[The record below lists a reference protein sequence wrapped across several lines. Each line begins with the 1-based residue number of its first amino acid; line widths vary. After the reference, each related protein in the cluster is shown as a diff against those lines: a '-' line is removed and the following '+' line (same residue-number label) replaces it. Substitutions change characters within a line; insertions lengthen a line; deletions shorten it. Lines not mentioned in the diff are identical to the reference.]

1 MISITR
7 PAALNR
13 GLIRLRYSTQASFI
27 PASSIFEESGSVHV
41 AVMISSAKG

>member
-1 MISITR
+1 MISTTR
-7 PAALNR
+7 LATLNQ
-13 GLIRLRYSTQASFI
+13 GLIRLRYDARAAFI